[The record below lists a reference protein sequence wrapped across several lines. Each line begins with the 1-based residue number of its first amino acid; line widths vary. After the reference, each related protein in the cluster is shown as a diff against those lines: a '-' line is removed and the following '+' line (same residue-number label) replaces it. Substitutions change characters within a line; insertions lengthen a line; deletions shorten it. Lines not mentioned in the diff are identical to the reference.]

1 MKTIITCDDK
11 YEAQKLASL
20 IFIKEGKET
29 YITSIL
35 NIIKNELVISLK
47 DKSAHSVL
55 LKDEKDVERFADFIQ
70 SVFEKEHSLTSTT
83 ITEDRLEITKE
94 WIYGANAVHSAII
107 PTIAISESPNAL
119 KSPFIHKF

>member
-1 MKTIITCDDK
+1 MKITIDCDDK

-47 DKSAHSVL
+47 DKSAHSVV
-55 LKDEKDVERFADFIQ
+55 LKDEKNVERFADFIQ
-70 SVFEKEHSLTSTT
+70 SVFENEHSLTSTT
-83 ITEDRLEITKE
+83 ITEDRLEIIKE
-94 WIYGANAVHSAII
+94 
-107 PTIAISESPNAL
+107 
-119 KSPFIHKF
+119 

>member
-1 MKTIITCDDK
+1 MKITIDCDDK

-47 DKSAHSVL
+47 DKSAHSVV
-55 LKDEKDVERFADFIQ
+55 LKDEKNVERFADFIQ
-70 SVFEKEHSLTSTT
+70 SVFENEHSLTSTT

-94 WIYGANAVHSAII
+94 
-107 PTIAISESPNAL
+107 
-119 KSPFIHKF
+119 